1 VRSDLKEA
9 PCEEAAH
16 GCNAS
21 VSDPTS
27 RLQERGGRG
36 LAEGGGWRA
45 GGGSVEGLLCFLM
58 GAHPLHS
65 LILKWRR
72 AVRTTVLRRI
82 RFQTQYIR
90 TRCGCVRFRGTMRV
104 REVPWCGCMR
114 SMYYHPRCGCVRYR
128 TTIGVWVRE
137 VPCTVL

>member
-1 VRSDLKEA
+1 MRSDLKEA

-45 GGGSVEGLLCFLM
+45 GGGECGRAFVLSDGSSSTTFSNLEMATCS
-58 GAHPLHS
+58 AHYSTEEDPFS
-65 LILKWRR
+65 NSIYQN
-72 AVRTTVLRRI
+72 T
-82 RFQTQYIR
+82 
-90 TRCGCVRFRGTMRV
+90 
-104 REVPWCGCMR
+104 
-114 SMYYHPRCGCVRYR
+114 
-128 TTIGVWVRE
+128 VWVRE
-137 VPCTVL
+137 V